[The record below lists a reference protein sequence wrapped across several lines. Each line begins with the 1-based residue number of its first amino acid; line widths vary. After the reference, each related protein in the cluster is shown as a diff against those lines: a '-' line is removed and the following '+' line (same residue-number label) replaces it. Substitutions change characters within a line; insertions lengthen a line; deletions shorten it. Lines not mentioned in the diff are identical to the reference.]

1 MEESEDEQE
10 GEEDEEDEELDDDL
24 WIVEKIQKMRY
35 NGKLK
40 RVEFLVLW
48 EADKSKSWEPIENF
62 HSGYDNVEIERFRTE
77 NPEQFDDVTDKST
90 ATKKKGRP
98 KKLQKRITKDIDDEP
113 DETAQG
119 ESKRLADPNKLQDP
133 SEKTPRKT
141 KLRDGK
147 IIDSNDQKQEVS
159 SRKWSVGRSKKRPP
173 TQMAENETSSC
184 MKPRE
189 KSTRSQAEVYLPPL
203 KRSRSK
209 CQVSAPQPSNSS
221 LQLSQC
227 ISESVPRRSRTRCR
241 TTSDTTIEEDS
252 MIALSDPKNHN
263 FMQNKNT
270 ASGSRNKS
278 TSQMGRSQSKASDDV
293 IISEVS
299 PIVTR
304 RSRSRSHV
312 SSLMENPPPLTRSRS
327 IPQKATTIPTTRSRS
342 RGRFE
347 LSGNSGAEIR
357 IERNLPRP
365 VEQSS
370 SRHGQSQSEAIIVS
384 EVSSRR
390 SRSRCRVASLKETP
404 PSLST
409 TRSKPIQQE
418 KSIRHP
424 RSRSRSRVVL
434 SENSCAEIIKKRN
447 PPRSKSVVGRPQ
459 SNNEDEKK
467 KNQKVPTRVRSKS
480 VSYEISKLVPNR
492 HVSRVP
498 PDFYEMQILWTQI
511 SEKTT
516 PTELSEYKSGL
527 QKLLT
532 GRVSCLKPIFQ
543 LLPTLPIELYETH
556 EKLYSLFCEITGAFP
571 FKYHQGSN
579 LISRHSIADKSQI
592 GAQILLECLSQN
604 ILPFDVVND
613 QTTLLAIHNFIR
625 IGIKD
630 MLEDIVEK
638 LPKGRN
644 VITENDLQG
653 SLSSKLLG

>member
-1 MEESEDEQE
+1 
-10 GEEDEEDEELDDDL
+10 
-24 WIVEKIQKMRY
+24 
-35 NGKLK
+35 
-40 RVEFLVLW
+40 
-48 EADKSKSWEPIENF
+48 
-62 HSGYDNVEIERFRTE
+62 
-77 NPEQFDDVTDKST
+77 
-90 ATKKKGRP
+90 
-98 KKLQKRITKDIDDEP
+98 
-113 DETAQG
+113 
-119 ESKRLADPNKLQDP
+119 
-133 SEKTPRKT
+133 
-141 KLRDGK
+141 
-147 IIDSNDQKQEVS
+147 
-159 SRKWSVGRSKKRPP
+159 
-173 TQMAENETSSC
+173 MAENETSSC

-480 VSYEISKLVPNR
+480 VSYEISKLVRFDLNICKNIHPYNFRYQTGMFHEYRLIFTRCKFCGLRFRKRQLLLNFQSTNR
-492 HVSRVP
+492 AFKNCWL
-498 PDFYEMQILWTQI
+498 D
-511 SEKTT
+511 
-516 PTELSEYKSGL
+516 G
-527 QKLLT
+527 
-532 GRVSCLKPIFQ
+532 CLVWNQSFNCFQ
-543 LLPTLPIELYETH
+543 LFQLNYTKRTR
-556 EKLYSLFCEITGAFP
+556 SCTA
-571 FKYHQGSN
+571 S
-579 LISRHSIADKSQI
+579 SVR
-592 GAQILLECLSQN
+592 LLEQWVFY
-604 ILPFDVVND
+604 LPA
-613 QTTLLAIHNFIR
+613 LAF
-625 IGIKD
+625 
-630 MLEDIVEK
+630 
-638 LPKGRN
+638 
-644 VITENDLQG
+644 
-653 SLSSKLLG
+653 